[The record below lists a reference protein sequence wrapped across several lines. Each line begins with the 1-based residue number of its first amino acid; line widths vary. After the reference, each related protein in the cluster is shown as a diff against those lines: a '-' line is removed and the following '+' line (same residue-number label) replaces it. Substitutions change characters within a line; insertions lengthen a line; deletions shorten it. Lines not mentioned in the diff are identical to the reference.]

1 MNFSSPLSPPRA
13 QALSMSAP
21 SPLWKRRQRVLAVGF
36 LLVWPAFYAAT
47 SHAMPFGA
55 APAQPA
61 PMTLRVGKSLSLPLA
76 PGETF
81 SIERG
86 ASLAR
91 CESSENTLFI
101 HALSP
106 GLVTVRIQNSKG
118 GVERVAYRFVEATA
132 RPILTSA
139 PMPQP
144 TLLAQNTGSTVSP
157 MGDDPLSNIPAIPS
171 GLIGKSS
178 TAGSP
183 AISPQPGFGA
193 TQGQTISPV
202 ANPNGAN
209 NPTIGTASPSSPITA
224 LPSPAPS
231 IAQTRPSVRQT
242 RPSTTQTRV
251 PASTRTP
258 RPAQSPAADTLPP
271 ARGPQVQR
279 SLPPSPPP
287 RSNRS
292 SAPAR
297 TGTTRISP
305 VVLPPTTRRRAD
317 VPYRTIGKMP
327 QNVPSSGPRPSIEV
341 TQGLAR
347 LVSFPD
353 NILSVFF
360 SDPGVMDARA
370 INARTIAVT
379 GTGVG
384 TSTLAVFTSRY
395 SGDAVGRANIYRV
408 GSVARGGSGAAQ
420 AMSRDPKALEEAI
433 NAALGDPRVTATV
446 VRLPDG
452 SLVGRLQGIVRN
464 EAEVTGAASTAS
476 FYVPRVVSSL
486 YADINAPTIEAVKSG
501 NTLLTPTETLQDNLR
516 RLTGN
521 PSIELVSLP
530 TGLALKASTD
540 STEEAEAILR
550 ILPSLNQAVVPFIVV
565 HGLANSQ
572 SPYYNSDVPLL
583 QGEDRQLTD
592 KLQAV
597 TGVRTVYAVRA
608 SSNSIAIYG
617 QVRTRGEYETVKRYG
632 LVIAQLSNP
641 VAAQGTGQGGS
652 VERPQGLEPP
662 PLPGYDPAAGY
673 LRQLG
678 VQMFVRIL
686 DPSQATVRNVTV
698 ETNVVEISRTALD
711 NLGLQFGSAQ
721 TTSENITPST
731 PGTVTVLRDAA
742 NNPVIG
748 ADGRPVTT
756 TTGGTPGTITRSINP
771 TFQQGLA
778 TAGNGF
784 AGLGPTGFL
793 DPFRVQLNLLSN
805 RGDARI
811 LARPNVRAMEGTAAQ
826 ITIGGERPV
835 PSAVATTGATAQSV
849 EFRRFGVIIS
859 MRPTVSD
866 DNTIILQ
873 IRADITQP
881 DLTYAINLNGA
892 IIPGETVRSVDTTL
906 AVRAGDVIVMG
917 GLMTNEKRTQ
927 TTKIPIL
934 GDLPIIGA
942 LFKSKRFENNE
953 TELAIFMTPRLDFLP
968 ATETTEAILERG
980 PALPGLPS
988 RQESNGILFQQ
999 TSRSPG

>member
-1 MNFSSPLSPPRA
+1 MYLSSPLSPPRA
-13 QALSMSAP
+13 QAVAFSAP

-47 SHAMPFGA
+47 SHAAPVGA
-55 APAQPA
+55 ASTQPA

-81 SIERG
+81 SVERG
-86 ASLAR
+86 QALAR
-91 CESSENTLFI
+91 FESGDNTLSVR
-101 HALSP
+101 ALSP
-106 GLVTVRIQNSKG
+106 GLVTLRIQDGKG
-118 GVERVAYRFVEATA
+118 AVQRMAFRFVETTA
-132 RPILTSA
+132 APVLTSA
-139 PMPQP
+139 PLPQP
-144 TLLAQNTGSTVSP
+144 TLLAQNTQSAVSP
-157 MGDDPLSNIPAIPS
+157 AGDDPLSNIPPVPN
-171 GLIGKSS
+171 GLIGKRS
-178 TAGSP
+178 TGGTP
-183 AISPQPGFGA
+183 ALAPQPGFGA
-193 TQGQTISPV
+193 IQGQSISPV

-209 NPTIGTASPSSPITA
+209 NPTVGTASPTSPITA

-231 IAQTRPSVRQT
+231 ATQTLPSVGR
-242 RPSTTQTRV
+242 TRV
-251 PASTRTP
+251 PNTGRTP
-258 RPAQSPAADTLPP
+258 RPATAPATDLLPP
-271 ARGPQVQR
+271 ATGPQVQR
-279 SLPPSPPP
+279 SLPPSAPS

-292 SAPAR
+292 TSPAR
-297 TGTTRISP
+297 TGAPRISP
-305 VVLPPTTRRRAD
+305 VVPAPTTGRRAD
-317 VPYRTIGKMP
+317 VSYRTLPRMP

-360 SDPGVMDARA
+360 SDPNVMDARA

-395 SGDAVGRANIYRV
+395 PGDAVGRANIYRV
-408 GSVARGGSGAAQ
+408 GSVARGGAGAAQ
-420 AMSRDPKALEEAI
+420 AMSRDPKALEAAI
-433 NAALGDPRVTATV
+433 NAALGDPRVRATV

-452 SLVGRLQGIVRN
+452 TLVGRLQGVVRN

-501 NTLLTPTETLQDNLR
+501 NILLTPTETLQDNLR

-521 PSIELVSLP
+521 PTIELVSLP

-540 STEEAEAILR
+540 SAEEAEAILR
-550 ILPSLNQAVVPFIVV
+550 IIPSLNQAVLPFIVV

-592 KLQAV
+592 KLQSV

-608 SSNSIAIYG
+608 SSNSVAIYG
-617 QVRTRGEYETVKRYG
+617 QVRTRGEYQTVKRYG
-632 LVIAQLSNP
+632 LIIAQLSNP
-641 VAAQGTGQGGS
+641 VPAQGTGQGGS
-652 VERPQGLEPP
+652 VLRPQGGEPP
-662 PLPGYDPAAGY
+662 PLPNYDPPAGY

-721 TTSENITPST
+721 LTSENITPST

-742 NNPVIG
+742 NNPVVG
-748 ADGRPVTT
+748 ANGLPVTT
-756 TTGGTPGTITRSINP
+756 TTGGTPGIINRTINP

-784 AGLGPTGFL
+784 VGLGAGQFL
-793 DPFRVQLNLLSN
+793 DPFRVQLNALSN

-811 LARPNVRAMEGTAAQ
+811 LARPNVRAMEGMSAQ

-881 DLTYAINLNGA
+881 DSTYAINLNGA
-892 IIPGETVRSVDTTL
+892 VIPGESVRSVDTTL
-906 AVRAGDVIVMG
+906 AVRPGDVIVMG
-917 GLMTNEKRTQ
+917 GLMTNEKRQQ

-953 TELAIFMTPRLDFLP
+953 TELAIFMTPRIDFLP
-968 ATETTEAILERG
+968 ATDTTNIYTQSA
-980 PALPGLPS
+980 PSFPGLPS

-999 TSRSPG
+999 TSRAPG

>member
-1 MNFSSPLSPPRA
+1 MYFSSPLSPPRA
-13 QALSMSAP
+13 QAIAISAP

-47 SHAMPFGA
+47 SHAVPTRA
-55 APAQPA
+55 ATARPA
-61 PMTLRVGKSLSLPLA
+61 PMTLRVGKSLSLPLS

-81 SIERG
+81 SVESG

-91 CESSENTLFI
+91 CISGDNTLLVR
-101 HALSP
+101 ALSP
-106 GLVTVRIQNSKG
+106 GLITLRLRDANG
-118 GVERVAYRFVEATA
+118 GVQRMAYRFVEGVAA
-132 RPILTSA
+132 PILTSA
-139 PMPQP
+139 PLPQP
-144 TLLAQNTGSTVSP
+144 TLLAQNTESAVSP
-157 MGDDPLSNIPAIPS
+157 ANDDPLQNIPPIPN
-171 GLIGKSS
+171 GLVSKSS
-178 TAGSP
+178 TAVPP
-183 AISPQPGFGA
+183 AIARQPGFNS
-193 TQGQTISPV
+193 TPGQSISPV
-202 ANPNGAN
+202 TNPNGAN
-209 NPTIGTASPSSPITA
+209 NSNNGTVSPSSPITP

-231 IAQTRPSVRQT
+231 IVQKRPPTPQR
-242 RPSTTQTRV
+242 RV
-251 PASTRTP
+251 PRTPRTP
-258 RPAQSPAADTLPP
+258 RPAQAPATDALLT
-271 ARGPQVQR
+271 ATGPQVQR
-279 SLPPSPPP
+279 PFLPSLPSRPVRNSPPT
-287 RSNRS
+287 
-292 SAPAR
+292 R
-297 TGTTRISP
+297 TGTAHISS
-305 VVLPPTTRRRAD
+305 VVIPPTTRRRAN
-317 VPYRTIGKMP
+317 VPYRTIAKMP
-327 QNVPSSGPRPSIEV
+327 QNVPLSGPRPSIEV

-360 SDPGVMDARA
+360 SDPNVMDARA

-395 SGDAVGRANIYRV
+395 PGDAVGHASIYRV

-420 AMSRDPKALEEAI
+420 AMARDPRALEAAI

-486 YADINAPTIEAVKSG
+486 YADINAPTIEAVKS
-501 NTLLTPTETLQDNLR
+501 NATLLTPTETLQDNLR

-521 PSIELVSLP
+521 PSIELVSMP

-540 STEEAEAILR
+540 SAEEAEAILR

-597 TGVRTVYAVRA
+597 TGVRTVYAVRV
-608 SSNSIAIYG
+608 SSNSVAIYG
-617 QVRTRGEYETVKRYG
+617 QVRTRSEYETVKRYG
-632 LVIAQLSNP
+632 LIIAQLSSP
-641 VAAQGTGQGGS
+641 AAAQGTGQGGS
-652 VERPQGLEPP
+652 TVRPLGADG
-662 PLPGYDPAAGY
+662 PLLPDYDPPAGY

-721 TTSENITPST
+721 LTSSTSTPGT

-748 ADGRPVTT
+748 ADGKVITT
-756 TTGGTPGTITRSINP
+756 TTGGTPGVTTRGVNP
-771 TFQQGLA
+771 TFQQGLI

-784 AGLGPTGFL
+784 AGNGALQFL
-793 DPFRVQLNLLSN
+793 DPFRAQLNLLSN

-811 LARPNVRAMEGTAAQ
+811 LARPNVRAMEGMAAQ

-881 DLTYAINLNGA
+881 DLTFAINLNGA
-892 IIPGETVRSVDTTL
+892 IIPGESVRSVDTTL
-906 AVRAGDVIVMG
+906 AVRPGDVIVMG

-927 TTKIPIL
+927 TTKIPVL

-942 LFKSKRFENNE
+942 LFKSKRFERNE

-968 ATETTEAILERG
+968 ETEVTQSYVERAS
-980 PALPGLPS
+980 ALPSLPS

-999 TSRSPG
+999 TTR